1 MRSVELFAG
10 AGGLALG
17 LSLAGFR
24 HEAVV
29 EYDDEAC
36 RTIETNQSAETLGVR
51 DWPLYRCDVRKFDY
65 TTISKPIDLLAGGV
79 PCQPFSIGGKHL
91 GHEDGRNMFP
101 EMVRAVRELKPKAV
115 LVENVRGLKRRSFMK
130 YFGYIELMLTY
141 PEMTAKKDET
151 WVDHCSR
158 LERYHT
164 KGKPEGLRYQIV
176 HRVVNAADFGIPQK
190 RERVFIVGIRS
201 DLGVEFSFPDATH
214 SDETLLWEQF
224 CSDRYWDR
232 HKIPKLKRPKPS
244 PAIRS
249 RTDRLKDS
257 LLVHCLEPW
266 NTVRDALAD
275 LPKPAPARMPS
286 EPGLTHFA
294 IPGARAYIG
303 HTGSMWDEPSK
314 TLKAGDHG
322 VPGGENMLAES
333 NGRVRYF
340 TIRESA
346 RLQTFPD
353 RYTFPGSW
361 TESMRQ
367 IGNAVP
373 VELARIIA
381 LKIYSTLHPRNVQ

>member
-17 LSLAGFR
+17 LSFAGFR

-29 EYDDEAC
+29 EYDDDAC
-36 RTIETNQSAETLGVR
+36 RTIEANRRAGVAAAK
-51 DWPLYRCDVRKFDY
+51 DWPLHRCDVRTFDY
-65 TTISKPIDLLAGGV
+65 SKISKPIDLLAGGV

-101 EMVRAVRELKPKAV
+101 EMIRAVRELRPKAV

-130 YFGYIELMLTY
+130 YFGYLELMLTY
-141 PEMTAKKDET
+141 PDVMARKDEY
-151 WVDHCSR
+151 WIDHCSR

-164 KGKPEGLRYQIV
+164 RGKPDGLRYQVV

-201 DLGVEFSFPDATH
+201 DLGVEFSFPDTTH
-214 SDETLLWEQF
+214 SDEALLWAQF
-224 CSDRYWDR
+224 CSDQYWDR
-232 HKIPKLKRPKPS
+232 HKISKSKRPQPS
-244 PAIRS
+244 PSLKGRIE
-249 RTDRLKDS
+249 RLRGS
-257 LLVHCLEPW
+257 LLAQCLQPW
-266 NTVRDALAD
+266 KTVRDALSD
-275 LPKPAPARMPS
+275 LPEPARARRPE
-286 EPGLTHFA
+286 EPWLTHFA
-294 IPGARAYIG
+294 IPGARPYVG
-303 HTGSMWDEPSK
+303 HTGSVWDEPSK

-333 NGRVRYF
+333 KSKARYF

-353 RYTFPGSW
+353 GYTFPGSW

-381 LKIYSTLHPRNVQ
+381 LKIHSTLRQRNVQ

>member
-29 EYDDEAC
+29 EYDDDAC
-36 RTIETNQSAETLGVR
+36 RTIEANKRAGKVSIE
-51 DWPLYRCDVRKFDY
+51 DWPLYHCDVRSFDY
-65 TTISKPIDLLAGGV
+65 SKISKPIDLLAGGV
-79 PCQPFSIGGKHL
+79 PCQPFSIAGKHL
-91 GHEDGRNMFP
+91 GHGDGRNMFP
-101 EMVRAVRELKPKAV
+101 EMIRAVRELRPKAV

-141 PEMTAKKDET
+141 PELTVRKDED
-151 WVDHCSR
+151 WADHCSR

-164 KGKPEGLRYQIV
+164 KGKAEGLRYQVV
-176 HRVVNAADFGIPQK
+176 HRIVNAADFGIPQK

-214 SDETLLWEQF
+214 SEEALLWTQF
-224 CSDRYWDR
+224 WSDRYWDR
-232 HKIPKLKRPKPS
+232 HRIPKSRRPQPS
-244 PAIRS
+244 SALNG
-249 RTDRLKDS
+249 RLERLRDS
-257 LLVHCLEPW
+257 LLVECLEPW
-266 NTVRDALAD
+266 NTGRDALSD
-275 LPKPAPARMPS
+275 LPERLPARMS
-286 EPGLTHFA
+286 DEPGLTHFV
-294 IPGARAYIG
+294 IPGARPYVG
-303 HTGSMWDEPSK
+303 HTGSVWDQPSK

-322 VPGGENMLAES
+322 VPGGENMLAEAK
-333 NGRVRYF
+333 GRVRYF

-353 RYTFPGSW
+353 NYTFPGSW

-373 VELARIIA
+373 VELARIVA
-381 LKIYSTLHPRNVQ
+381 SKIRSTLSQRNVQ